1 MTRSVAIIANSQC
14 EQGRNAHH
22 IRSIA
27 DALASSGVAVSVIF
41 TESSQ
46 DGTSA
51 ACDYSKAVDLIV
63 AVGGD
68 GTVNSVVQGMI
79 DGTAAL
85 AIAAAGTGNDA
96 ARFLGHPHL
105 RHDSIASWLLAAL
118 VPGGGAHS
126 DHDLPSIDVGRA
138 EFGDGSTCL
147 FLTVLST
154 GFDTLVNE
162 RAHQLR
168 RIPGAIRYIM
178 STLVELP
185 RCIPYTYVIK
195 DSQERI
201 ETSALLVAVGNSG
214 MYGRGMRI
222 CPEASVIDGEIDITI
237 IGAVSRRTLV
247 RLFPLVFSGRHMLD
261 SRVIGLRSS
270 AVTISGPSFVC
281 YADGERMGPLP
292 ATISVLPRSLR
303 VVPAFAL

>member
-1 MTRSVAIIANSQC
+1 MTRSVAIIANRRC
-14 EQGRNAHH
+14 EQGRNAQR
-22 IRSIA
+22 IRNIA
-27 DALASSGVAVSVIF
+27 DALAGAGVAVSVSF
-41 TESSQ
+41 TESSRE
-46 DGTSA
+46 GTNA
-51 ACDYSKAVDLIV
+51 ACDYSKTVNLIV

-105 RHDSIASWLLAAL
+105 RHDSIAPWLLGAL
-118 VPGGGAHS
+118 MPEGGAHPA
-126 DHDLPSIDVGRA
+126 HDPRAIDVGRA

-162 RAHQLR
+162 RAHMLR
-168 RIPGAIRYIM
+168 NIPGAIRYIL

-185 RCIPYTYVIK
+185 RCIPCTYVIK
-195 DSQERI
+195 DSRERI

-214 MYGRGMRI
+214 VYGRGMRI
-222 CPEASVIDGEIDITI
+222 CPEASVIDGELDITI

-247 RLFPLVFSGRHMLD
+247 RLFPLVFSGRHMSD
-261 SRVIGLRSS
+261 SRVIGLRSGS
-270 AVTISGPSFVC
+270 VTISGPSFVC

-303 VVPAFAL
+303 VLPACAV

>member
-1 MTRSVAIIANSQC
+1 MTRSVAIIANRRF
-14 EQGRNAHH
+14 EQGRNALRIHN
-22 IRSIA
+22 IA
-27 DALASSGVAVSVIF
+27 DVLACAGVEVSVIF
-41 TESSQ
+41 TGSSE
-46 DGTSA
+46 DGTCA
-51 ACDYSKAVDLIV
+51 AHEYSKAVDLIV

-79 DGTAAL
+79 GGTAAL

-105 RHDSIASWLLAAL
+105 RHRPISSWLLGAL
-118 VPGGGAHS
+118 VSDGGAHAAQ
-126 DHDLPSIDVGRA
+126 DPLAIDMGHA

-162 RAHQLR
+162 RAHVLR
-168 RIPGAIRYIM
+168 RIPGSIRYVI

-185 RCIPYTYVIK
+185 RCIAYTYVIE
-195 DSQERI
+195 DSRERI
-201 ETSALLVAVGNSG
+201 ETSALLVAVGNSAV
-214 MYGRGMRI
+214 YGRGMRI
-222 CPEASVIDGEIDITI
+222 CPEASVFDGELDITI
-237 IGAVSRRTLV
+237 IGSVSRRTLV
-247 RLFPLVFSGRHMLD
+247 RLFPSVFSGKHMLD
-261 SRVIGLRSS
+261 SRVFGLRSS

-292 ATISVLPRSLR
+292 VRLSVLPRSLR
-303 VVPAFAL
+303 VLPACTL